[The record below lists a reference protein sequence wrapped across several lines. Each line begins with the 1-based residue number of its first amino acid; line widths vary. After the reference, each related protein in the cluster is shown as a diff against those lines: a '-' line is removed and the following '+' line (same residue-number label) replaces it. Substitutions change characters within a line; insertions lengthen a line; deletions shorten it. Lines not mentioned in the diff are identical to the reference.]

1 MSISGAI
8 EDFPLKDI
16 LQIIA
21 FSRKS
26 GTLGIKGDKGT
37 GRIVFKMGAMVRAE
51 APSSR
56 ADFGALLVKM
66 GVVSRETVDRALER
80 QAREKAEGK
89 LPIGQILL
97 RSGSLDPQDIERV
110 LQAQISMALRD
121 LLSWTEGS
129 FLFNVH
135 KVDSPDSFG
144 IGFEQLVLDH
154 GLDVQQI
161 LLQVM
166 KYFDD
171 EEREQAAA
179 PLPPPTLPRSED
191 IRVILNHE
199 GGLFREL
206 LKVRLEAEGLK
217 VACCEEVERAVELA
231 GDHRELGLFPV
242 LLRPLD
248 ASIESAEKAAEL
260 LERRV
265 GLAAHVPVVLLAD
278 QQTEAAKERAFSL
291 GARHLLLKPRRVGG
305 SDEEYVASINR
316 FAIDVAFAIKGLL
329 AEEGVSAQAGRTGGG
344 AEEERNAAGAKV
356 GAVPGSGL
364 PRELAEFLGMLRSE
378 DAASVTLKLLDLI
391 SRRFQRSI
399 LFHLRG
405 GRMSVKGAFG
415 QTRRGK
421 EIHGLLRNLQ
431 VDVRQTPGF
440 AASFE
445 KARPRRLL
453 VGPDIGQIPDLIGPP
468 ASGEC
473 LVIPILCHF
482 RPVGAIYAD
491 TFDTGKP
498 LGDLE
503 IYRELCNRVS
513 EILAEAVL
521 RKRGKRYLAPGS
533 ETRALRRDRNQF
545 G

>member
-1 MSISGAI
+1 VSISGAI

-26 GTLGIKGDKGT
+26 GTLEITSGQGT

-80 QAREKAEGK
+80 QAREAAEGK
-89 LPIGQILL
+89 LPLGQILL
-97 RSGSLDPQDIERV
+97 RSGSLAPHDIERV
-110 LQAQISMALRD
+110 LQAQISMALRH
-121 LLSWTEGS
+121 LLSLTEGS
-129 FLFNVH
+129 FLFTVH

-144 IGFEQLVLDH
+144 IGFEQLVLEH

-171 EEREQAAA
+171 EQREEAA
-179 PLPPPTLPRSED
+179 PPPPNLPRAED

-199 GGLFREL
+199 GGLFREM
-206 LKVRLEAEGLK
+206 LKTRLEAEGLK
-217 VACCEEVERAVELA
+217 VACCDDVERAVELA

-248 ASIESAEKAAEL
+248 ASLESAEKAAEL

-265 GLAAHVPVVLLAD
+265 GLATHVPVVLLAD
-278 QQTEAAKERAFSL
+278 QETEAAKERAFSL

-329 AEEGVSAQAGRTGGG
+329 AEEGVTGQASPK
-344 AEEERNAAGAKV
+344 A
-356 GAVPGSGL
+356 GSGALKEEPMGGDPGGTVPAGL
-364 PRELAEFLGMLRSE
+364 PPELAQFLGMLRSE

-405 GRMSVKGAFG
+405 GFMHVKGAFG
-415 QTRRGK
+415 KTTRGK
-421 EIHGLLRNLQ
+421 EIHELLRNLRM
-431 VDVRQTPGF
+431 DMRQAPGF
-440 AASFE
+440 VASFE
-445 KARPRRLL
+445 KAEPRRLL
-453 VGPDIGQIPDLIGPP
+453 VGPDVGQLPDLIGPP
-468 ASGEC
+468 ASGDC

-491 TFDTGKP
+491 TFDTGKA
-498 LGDLE
+498 LGDLD

-513 EILAEAVL
+513 KILAEAVL
-521 RKRGKRYLAPGS
+521 KKKGKQYLAPGS
-533 ETRALRRDRNQF
+533 RTRSFHRNGNGF
-545 G
+545 H